1 MWHVRA
7 ENGGKQCIRKTIHFN
22 IFQLC
27 KGPFNVC
34 ILPIKLICYTYLI
47 LSLLSPSKYTKF
59 AGSLTTPLL
68 QVWCGSPVSLFS
80 TDFLIQ
86 KAARTIESEPTP
98 AAFLGVRT
106 ISCFHTGKGY
116 LHDKA
121 TCWTQICLNHKF
133 WQICW
138 SFKFHEFPDSQIGL
152 ETLPATRGKASR
164 GKQNKMKSKASW
176 NPDSKKNTAEQI
188 GVKNK
193 AESKTN
199 NEI

>member
-1 MWHVRA
+1 MFGLHPR
-7 ENGGKQCIRKTIHFN
+7 I
-22 IFQLC
+22 
-27 KGPFNVC
+27 KGLKFLGRYVCSVC

-121 TCWTQICLNHKF
+121 TWTQICLKIHKVVKLQVS
-133 WQICW
+133 QISQIHFASDLW
-138 SFKFHEFPDSQIGL
+138 EIQVFTSPNPDSQIGL
-152 ETLPATRGKASR
+152 ETLPATRGK
-164 GKQNKMKSKASW
+164 QNKTMKSKVSW
-176 NPDSKKNTAEQI
+176 LQKNQSAKSRLRRLRLDKERI
-188 GVKNK
+188 
-193 AESKTN
+193 
-199 NEI
+199 